1 MEKQIELYMKKL
13 GITREEAIQL
23 IKDDENDVSVEL
35 TAEQKKVVKKMT
47 QGSRK
52 VETEKRTRERKPD
65 DEKREIINTLF
76 NAIVNF
82 GGMPT
87 IVNPEREFTF
97 TLNETTYRITLAKP
111 REKKG

>member
-1 MEKQIELYMKKL
+1 MLTVKEVCGYE
-13 GITREEAIQL
+13 
-23 IKDDENDVSVEL
+23 KDDENDVSVEL

-47 QGSRK
+47 QSSRK

-76 NAIVNF
+76 NAIVDF

-87 IVNPEREFTF
+87 IINPEREFTF